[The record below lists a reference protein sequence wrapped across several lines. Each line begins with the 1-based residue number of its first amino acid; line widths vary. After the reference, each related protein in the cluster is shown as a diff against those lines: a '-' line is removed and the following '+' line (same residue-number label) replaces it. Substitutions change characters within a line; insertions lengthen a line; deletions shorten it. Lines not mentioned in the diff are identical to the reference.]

1 MRTVYFLFVQEI
13 TRILAQLSIWF
24 FEHCG
29 EISCSLLVNPSH
41 NDASQEGRNT
51 CLWEYALNLFTE
63 HSGEHWWEQNIFCSF
78 TAPQAFWQSSALG
91 ALSTLGKSVVLYS
104 LTAGTLMSS
113 GKDETRVCGYTLWIY
128 SMSTLE
134 NTDQKRIFFACSA
147 HHQQF
152 GKAQHLV
159 LRALSWHQLFST
171 H

>member
-51 CLWEYALNLFTE
+51 CLWVYALNLFTE

-78 TAPQAFWQSSALG
+78 TAPQAFWQSSAPG
-91 ALSTLGKSVVLYS
+91 VLSNLVTEVVLF
-104 LTAGTLMSS
+104 LLNRATVMSFL
-113 GKDETRVCGYTLWIY
+113 KDEARVCGNTLWVY
-128 SMSTLE
+128 SLSTLE
-134 NTDQKRIFFACSA
+134 NFDKNRIFFVRWPQ
-147 HHQQF
+147 HKHF
-152 GKAQHLV
+152 GKA
-159 LRALSWHQLFST
+159 
-171 H
+171 